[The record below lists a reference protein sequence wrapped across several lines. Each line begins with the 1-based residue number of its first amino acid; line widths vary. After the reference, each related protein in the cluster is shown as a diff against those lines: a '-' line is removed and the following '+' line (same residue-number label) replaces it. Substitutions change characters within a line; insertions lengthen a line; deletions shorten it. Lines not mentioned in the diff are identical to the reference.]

1 LIAVVALA
9 ATPGC
14 AGAEVELTALVGRGH
29 RIVAWHHHVRP
40 VRGRRPDAVV
50 AADVGVL
57 TDLGPSATEV
67 GAPVACRVRS
77 GAELAAA
84 RAWGVAVSFTS
95 EPSLR
100 PSFPGPVVWV
110 PLDGIDLQS
119 LPVLPLLT
127 RSRLRLAHGLPD
139 PLVLAV
145 DVVAPPA
152 DRSTS
157 LALASAA
164 VVDGPLV
171 PLALA
176 LGTPSVI
183 APDVADRLGLRDG
196 HEVLV
201 ADDPRRA
208 DRLAARLARD
218 DEQATALARRAR
230 RFAEAHLDLA
240 PAATDLRRRLGL
252 APSPSLIDLRLD
264 ELATPADSRLRARAD
279 RALSLFTLEPTP

>member
-1 LIAVVALA
+1 MAVLAVA
-9 ATPGC
+9 ATPGA
-14 AGAEVELTALVGRGH
+14 AGSVAELTGLVGRGH

-50 AADVGVL
+50 AADVAVL
-57 TDLGPSATEV
+57 ADLGDSSADL
-67 GAPVACRVRS
+67 GAPVACRVTSGEDLSLARS
-77 GAELAAA
+77 
-84 RAWGVAVSFTS
+84 WGVTVSFTS

-100 PSFPGPVVWV
+100 PSFTGPVVWI
-110 PLDGIDLQS
+110 PPDGIDLTP

-127 RSRLRLAHGLPD
+127 RARLRLAHGLPE

-145 DVVAPPA
+145 DATAPPA

-183 APDVADRLGLRDG
+183 TPEVADRFGLEADW
-196 HEVLV
+196 EVVV
-201 ADDPRRA
+201 ADDTRSA
-208 DRLAARLARD
+208 DRLAAALARD
-218 DEQATALARRAR
+218 DERAAALARRAR
-230 RFAEAHLDLA
+230 RFAEEHLDLG
-240 PAATDLRRRLGL
+240 PAVTDLRRRLGL
-252 APSPSLIDLRLD
+252 EESPSLIDLRLD
-264 ELATPADSRLRARAD
+264 ELATPASSRLRTRAD
-279 RALSLFTLEPTP
+279 RALSLFTLEPMP